1 MSSAVTTEINATECL
16 AAAGLPASE
25 VKAWLQAEPG
35 ETTDFPTDRE
45 KFSEYWR
52 TSARLLGRLPQKAR
66 RNASE
71 QAAATAI
78 QDAARDARV
87 RFLRRHGDA
96 VYDALTVRRSRF
108 VRVEELVIRAAGVVP
123 GLVPTAQ
130 EIAAEDGSIQ
140 RDKSGL
146 EIDQGLFLSAVLGSE
161 RCGRHLCH
169 AMLLPRVEAQALLPQ
184 LERDGRVKLDG
195 ASVHRAGKA
204 AVVTQDNPRFL
215 NAEDQ
220 TSLDGAEICVDLAL
234 LDRASEIA
242 VMRGAVVEHPK
253 YKGRRVF
260 GAGINLT
267 HLYHGRI
274 PFVWYLQRDLGY
286 VNKIYRGL
294 AFADDAPPDE
304 FGGNTI
310 EKPGSR
316 RSNPLPL
323 AATAK
328 SCW

>member
-146 EIDQGLFLSAVLGSE
+146 EIDQGLFLSAAIS
-161 RCGRHLCH
+161 C
-169 AMLLPRVEAQALLPQ
+169 
-184 LERDGRVKLDG
+184 
-195 ASVHRAGKA
+195 
-204 AVVTQDNPRFL
+204 AVGTR
-215 NAEDQ
+215 
-220 TSLDGAEICVDLAL
+220 
-234 LDRASEIA
+234 
-242 VMRGAVVEHPK
+242 
-253 YKGRRVF
+253 
-260 GAGINLT
+260 
-267 HLYHGRI
+267 
-274 PFVWYLQRDLGY
+274 
-286 VNKIYRGL
+286 
-294 AFADDAPPDE
+294 
-304 FGGNTI
+304 
-310 EKPGSR
+310 PGTT
-316 RSNPLPL
+316 L
-323 AATAK
+323 AARITSSSTRTKRDRRTVKA
-328 SCW
+328 S